1 MDTRISTQ
9 SNSILIHET
18 NLTFKKDKSIII
30 FYIRND
36 FSSAIIGCC
45 LGKWYFYFLYVTC
58 HVQWNTIK
66 ENEWYLCKYYAN
78 RFLISTFF
86 TFLWIILIL
95 LTKHCKYILII
106 SCTNGCVFFTAK
118 SAHSARK
125 LTSKCYCHAVNIV
138 CPNCNIFFYIF
149 NRYNIMYF
157 WRIHAIIHT

>member
-1 MDTRISTQ
+1 MILNTYVIHIKNSFKAQASSQWRHISGYIILTANFMDTRISTQ
-9 SNSILIHET
+9 SNTILIHET

-95 LTKHCKYILII
+95 ITKHCKYILIFHVQ
-106 SCTNGCVFFTAK
+106 TG
-118 SAHSARK
+118 
-125 LTSKCYCHAVNIV
+125 V
-138 CPNCNIFFYIF
+138 CFHKEIGV
-149 NRYNIMYF
+149 
-157 WRIHAIIHT
+157 

>member
-1 MDTRISTQ
+1 MHFTLEMIVLLQ
-9 SNSILIHET
+9 SLVVVSE
-18 NLTFKKDKSIII
+18 
-30 FYIRND
+30 
-36 FSSAIIGCC
+36 
-45 LGKWYFYFLYVTC
+45 KWYSYNIYVTC
-58 HVQWNTIK
+58 HVEWNTIK
-66 ENEWYLCKYYAN
+66 ENVWYLCKYVATK
-78 RFLISTFF
+78 FLIASLF
-86 TFLWIILIL
+86 TFLWIIRIL
-95 LTKHCKYILII
+95 LTKHCKYILIF